1 MTESE
6 IHAELAFAECLL
18 LKVVNMQ
25 HILKNHLPKVGGLV
39 GLAGDEIGRGMK
51 GKSHTIILSCFL

>member
-25 HILKNHLPKVGGLV
+25 HILKNHLPKGGDWL
-39 GLAGDEIGRGMK
+39 GWLGMK
-51 GKSHTIILSCFL
+51 LGGA